1 MKRYFIPLLSCLL
14 VISFLRGA
22 LSAEKKHQ
30 NEEVLATVNG
40 KKITQ
45 ADLANRLETFRN
57 TDAETLDTI
66 NKQEILD
73 QLITD
78 ILLEE
83 FIDRQGL
90 VVASEEIE
98 REVNQVRSNITGNQK
113 DSGQSL
119 EKVLA
124 SIGSNMSEFQRSI
137 KHSLALE
144 KYFDNKLDDKTLE
157 KYFDGNKSLFNGES
171 VKVSHI
177 LIDTRNMKTQ
187 EELSHALEQ
196 IKSIKKEID
205 QGAAFD
211 EMAKKY
217 SNCPSAQN
225 GGDLGFIQRKGNLA
239 RSFSDAAFSL
249 RIGQVSEPVQTEY
262 GYHLIK
268 VTEKKEGANVKFV
281 DVKQKVRLAVLDEE
295 TVKLLSQLH
304 KAAQIVINE

>member
-196 IKSIKKEID
+196 IKSIRKEID
-205 QGAAFD
+205 IGAAFD
-211 EMAKKY
+211 EMANKY

-239 RSFSDAAFSL
+239 RLFSDAAFSL
-249 RIGQVSEPVQTEY
+249 RRGQVSEPVQTEY

>member
-1 MKRYFIPLLSCLL
+1 MKRHFIPLLSCLL

-57 TDAETLDTI
+57 TEAETLNTI
-66 NKQEILD
+66 KQEILD

-83 FIDRQGL
+83 FIDKQGL
-90 VVASEEIE
+90 VVAPEEIE
-98 REVNQVRSNITGNQK
+98 REVNQIRSNITGNQK

-124 SIGSNMSEFQRSI
+124 AIGSNIGEFKRSI
-137 KHSLALE
+137 KHSLALG
-144 KYFDNKLDDKTLE
+144 KYFNNKIDDRTLE
-157 KYFDGNKSLFNGES
+157 KYYDGNKSLFNGES

-177 LIDTRNMKTQ
+177 LIDTRDMKTQ

-205 QGAAFD
+205 LGAAFD

-239 RSFSDAAFSL
+239 KSFSDAAFSL

-268 VTEKKEGANVKFV
+268 VTEKKEGANVKFG
-281 DVKQKVRLAVLDEE
+281 DVKEKVKLAVLDEE
-295 TVKLLSQLH
+295 TLKLLSQLH
-304 KAAQIVINE
+304 KAAQIVINQ

>member
-1 MKRYFIPLLSCLL
+1 MKKYFIPLLSCLL
-14 VISFLRGA
+14 VISSQRGTF
-22 LSAEKKHQ
+22 SAEKKHQ
-30 NEEVLATVNG
+30 NEEIVATVNG

-45 ADLANRLETFRN
+45 EDIANRLGTFRN
-57 TDAETLDTI
+57 TDAETLNTI
-66 NKQEILD
+66 KQEILD

-90 VVASEEIE
+90 VVAPEEIE
-98 REVNQVRSNITGNQK
+98 REVNQIRSNITGNQK

-124 SIGSNMSEFQRSI
+124 AIGSNIGEFKSSI
-137 KHSLALE
+137 KHSLALG
-144 KYFDNKLDDKTLE
+144 KYFNNKIDDRTLE

-171 VKVSHI
+171 VKVCHI
-177 LIDTRNMKTQ
+177 LIDTRDMKTQ
-187 EELSHALEQ
+187 EELSHTLEQ
-196 IKSIKKEID
+196 IKSIKREID
-205 QGAAFD
+205 SGAAFD

-239 RSFSDAAFSL
+239 KSFLDTAFSL
-249 RIGQVSEPVQTEY
+249 RTGQVSDPVQTEF

-268 VTEKKEGANVKFV
+268 VTEKKEGANIKFG
-281 DVKQKVRLAVLDEE
+281 DVKEKVRVAVLDEE
-295 TVKLLSQLH
+295 TLKLLSQLH
-304 KAAQIVINE
+304 KAAQIVINQ

>member
-45 ADLANRLETFRN
+45 ADLANRLETFRS
-57 TDAETLDTI
+57 TDAETLNTI
-66 NKQEILD
+66 KQEILD

-83 FIDRQGL
+83 FIDKQGL
-90 VVASEEIE
+90 VVAPEEIE
-98 REVNQVRSNITGNQK
+98 REVDQIRSNITGNQK

-124 SIGSNMSEFQRSI
+124 AIGSNMGEFKRSI
-137 KHSLALE
+137 KHSLALG
-144 KYFDNKLDDKTLE
+144 KYFNNKIDDRTLE

-177 LIDTRNMKTQ
+177 LIDTRDMKTQ

-196 IKSIKKEID
+196 IKSIKREID
-205 QGAAFD
+205 LGAAFD

-239 RSFSDAAFSL
+239 KSFSDAAFSL

-268 VTEKKEGANVKFV
+268 VTEKKEGAHVKFG
-281 DVKQKVRLAVLDEE
+281 DVKEKVKLAVLDEE
-295 TVKLLSQLH
+295 TLKLLSQLH
-304 KAAQIVINE
+304 KAAQIVINQ

>member
-1 MKRYFIPLLSCLL
+1 MKRYSIPLLSCLL

-22 LSAEKKHQ
+22 FSAEKKHQ
-30 NEEVLATVNG
+30 NEEVIATVNG

-45 ADLANRLETFRN
+45 GDIANRLGTFRN
-57 TDAETLDTI
+57 ADTETLNTI
-66 NKQEILD
+66 KQEILD

-83 FIDRQGL
+83 FIDKQGL
-90 VVASEEIE
+90 VVAPEEIA
-98 REVNQVRSNITGNQK
+98 REVNQIRSNITGNQK

-124 SIGSNMSEFQRSI
+124 AIGSNMDEFKKSI
-137 KHSLALE
+137 KHSLALG
-144 KYFDNKLDDKTLE
+144 KYFNNKIDDRTLE

-171 VKVSHI
+171 VKVCHI
-177 LIDTRNMKTQ
+177 LIDTRDMKTQ
-187 EELSHALEQ
+187 EELSHTLEQ
-196 IKSIKKEID
+196 IKSIKREID
-205 QGAAFD
+205 SGAAFD

-239 RSFSDAAFSL
+239 KSFLDTAFSL
-249 RIGQVSEPVQTEY
+249 RTGQVSDPVQTEF

-268 VTEKKEGANVKFV
+268 VTEKKEGANIKFG
-281 DVKQKVRLAVLDEE
+281 DVKEKVRVAVLDEE
-295 TVKLLSQLH
+295 TLKLLSQLH
-304 KAAQIVINE
+304 KAAQIVINQ

>member
-22 LSAEKKHQ
+22 FSAEKKHQ
-30 NEEVLATVNG
+30 NEEVIATVNG

-45 ADLANRLETFRN
+45 EDIANRLGTFRN
-57 TDAETLDTI
+57 ADTETLNTI
-66 NKQEILD
+66 KQEILD

-78 ILLEE
+78 VLLEE
-83 FIDRQGL
+83 FIDKQGL

-124 SIGSNMSEFQRSI
+124 AIGSNMGEFKSSI
-137 KHSLALE
+137 KHSLALG
-144 KYFDNKLDDKTLE
+144 KYFNNKIDERTLE

-171 VKVSHI
+171 VKVCHI
-177 LIDTRNMKTQ
+177 LIDTRDMKTQ
-187 EELSHALEQ
+187 EELSHTLEQ
-196 IKSIKKEID
+196 IKSIKREID
-205 QGAAFD
+205 SGAAFD

-239 RSFSDAAFSL
+239 KSFLDTAFSL
-249 RIGQVSEPVQTEY
+249 RTGQVSDPVQTEF

-268 VTEKKEGANVKFV
+268 VTEKKEGANIKFG
-281 DVKQKVRLAVLDEE
+281 DVKEKVRAAVLDEE
-295 TVKLLSQLH
+295 TIKLLSQLH
-304 KAAQIVINE
+304 KAAQIVINQ

>member
-66 NKQEILD
+66 KQEILD

-90 VVASEEIE
+90 VVAPEEIE
-98 REVNQVRSNITGNQK
+98 REVNQVRSNITSNQK

-124 SIGSNMSEFQRSI
+124 SIGSNMSEFKRSI

-144 KYFDNKLDDKTLE
+144 KYFYNKLDDKTLE

-211 EMAKKY
+211 EMAKKH
-217 SNCPSAQN
+217 SDCPSAQN

-268 VTEKKEGANVKFV
+268 VTEKKEGVNVKFV

-295 TVKLLSQLH
+295 TLKLLSQLH
-304 KAAQIVINE
+304 KAAQIVINQ

>member
-40 KKITQ
+40 KEITQ

-57 TDAETLDTI
+57 TDAETLNTI
-66 NKQEILD
+66 KQEILD

-90 VVASEEIE
+90 VVAPEEIE
-98 REVNQVRSNITGNQK
+98 REVNQVRSNITSNQK

-124 SIGSNMSEFQRSI
+124 SIGSNMGEFKRSI

-144 KYFDNKLDDKTLE
+144 KYFDNKLDYKTLE

-177 LIDTRNMKTQ
+177 LVDTRSMKTQ

-196 IKSIKKEID
+196 IKSIKREID
-205 QGAAFD
+205 GGVAFD

-239 RSFSDAAFSL
+239 KSFLDTAFSL
-249 RIGQVSEPVQTEY
+249 RTGQISEPVQTEF

-268 VTEKKEGANVKFV
+268 VTEKKEGANIKFG
-281 DVKQKVRLAVLDEE
+281 DVKEKVRVAVLEEE
-295 TVKLLSQLH
+295 TLKLLSQLH
-304 KAAQIVINE
+304 KAAQIVINQ

>member
-1 MKRYFIPLLSCLL
+1 MKRYSIPLLSCLL

-22 LSAEKKHQ
+22 FSAEKKHQ
-30 NEEVLATVNG
+30 NEEVIATVNG

-45 ADLANRLETFRN
+45 EDIANRLGTFRN
-57 TDAETLDTI
+57 ADTETLNTI
-66 NKQEILD
+66 KQEILD

-90 VVASEEIE
+90 VVVPEEIE
-98 REVNQVRSNITGNQK
+98 REVNQIRSNITGNQK

-124 SIGSNMSEFQRSI
+124 AIGSNMDEFKKSI
-137 KHSLALE
+137 KHSLALG
-144 KYFDNKLDDKTLE
+144 KYFNNKIDDRTLE

-171 VKVSHI
+171 VKVCHI
-177 LIDTRNMKTQ
+177 LIDTRDMKTQ
-187 EELSHALEQ
+187 EELSHTLEQ
-196 IKSIKKEID
+196 IKSIKREID
-205 QGAAFD
+205 SGAAFD

-239 RSFSDAAFSL
+239 KSFLDTAFSL
-249 RIGQVSEPVQTEY
+249 RTGQVSDPVQTEF

-268 VTEKKEGANVKFV
+268 VTEKKEGANIKFG
-281 DVKQKVRLAVLDEE
+281 DVKEKVRVAVLDEE
-295 TVKLLSQLH
+295 TLKLLSQLH
-304 KAAQIVINE
+304 KAAQIVINQ

>member
-22 LSAEKKHQ
+22 FSAEKKHQ
-30 NEEVLATVNG
+30 NEEVIATVNG

-45 ADLANRLETFRN
+45 EDIANRLGTFRN
-57 TDAETLDTI
+57 ADTETLNTI
-66 NKQEILD
+66 KQEILD

-78 ILLEE
+78 VLLEE
-83 FIDRQGL
+83 FIDKQGL
-90 VVASEEIE
+90 VVAPEEIE
-98 REVNQVRSNITGNQK
+98 REVNQIRSNITGNQK

-124 SIGSNMSEFQRSI
+124 AIGSNMGEFKSSI
-137 KHSLALE
+137 KHSLALG
-144 KYFDNKLDDKTLE
+144 KYFNNKIDERTLE

-171 VKVSHI
+171 VKVCHI
-177 LIDTRNMKTQ
+177 LIDTRDMKTQ
-187 EELSHALEQ
+187 EELSHTLEQ
-196 IKSIKKEID
+196 IKSIKREID
-205 QGAAFD
+205 SGAAFD

-239 RSFSDAAFSL
+239 KSFLDTAFSL
-249 RIGQVSEPVQTEY
+249 RTGQVSDPVQTEF

-268 VTEKKEGANVKFV
+268 VTEKKEGANIKFG
-281 DVKQKVRLAVLDEE
+281 DVKEKVRAAVLDEE
-295 TVKLLSQLH
+295 TIKLLSQLH
-304 KAAQIVINE
+304 KAAQIVINQ

>member
-1 MKRYFIPLLSCLL
+1 MNKPFIILLLCLL

-22 LSAEKKHQ
+22 FSAEKKHQ
-30 NEEVLATVNG
+30 NEEVVATVNG

-45 ADLANRLETFRN
+45 ADLANRLEAFRN
-57 TDAETLDTI
+57 TDAETLNTI
-66 NKQEILD
+66 KQEIID

-83 FIDRQGL
+83 FIDKQGL
-90 VVASEEIE
+90 VVAPEEIE
-98 REVNQVRSNITGNQK
+98 REVNQIRSNITGNQK

-124 SIGSNMSEFQRSI
+124 AIGSNIGEFKSSI
-137 KHSLALE
+137 KHSLALG
-144 KYFDNKLDDKTLE
+144 KYFNNKIDDKTLE

-171 VKVSHI
+171 VKVCHI
-177 LIDTRNMKTQ
+177 LIDTRDMKTQ
-187 EELSHALEQ
+187 EELSHTLEQ
-196 IKSIKKEID
+196 IKSIKREID
-205 QGAAFD
+205 SGAAFD

-239 RSFSDAAFSL
+239 KSFLDTAFSL
-249 RIGQVSEPVQTEY
+249 RTGQVSDPVQTEF

-268 VTEKKEGANVKFV
+268 VTEKKEGANIKFG
-281 DVKQKVRLAVLDEE
+281 DVKEKVRVAVLDEE
-295 TVKLLSQLH
+295 TLKLLSLLH
-304 KAAQIVINE
+304 KAAQIVINQ

>member
-1 MKRYFIPLLSCLL
+1 MNKPFIILLLCLL
-14 VISFLRGA
+14 VTSFLRGTF
-22 LSAEKKHQ
+22 SAEKKHQ
-30 NEEVLATVNG
+30 NEIVIAMVNG

-45 ADLANRLETFRN
+45 QDITNRLETFGN
-57 TDAETLDTI
+57 TDAETFNTI
-66 NKQEILD
+66 KQEILD

-83 FIDRQGL
+83 FIDKQGL
-90 VVASEEIE
+90 IVTAEEIA
-98 REVNQVRSNITGNQK
+98 REVNQIRSNITGNQK

-124 SIGSNMSEFQRSI
+124 SIGSNMSEFKRSI

-144 KYFDNKLDDKTLE
+144 KYFYNKLDDKTLE

-171 VKVSHI
+171 VKVCHI

-196 IKSIKKEID
+196 IKSIRKEID
-205 QGAAFD
+205 IGAAFD
-211 EMAKKY
+211 EMANKY

-268 VTEKKEGANVKFV
+268 VTEKKEGAHVKFG

-295 TVKLLSQLH
+295 TLKLLSQLH
-304 KAAQIVINE
+304 KAAQIVINQ

>member
-171 VKVSHI
+171 VKVCHI

-217 SNCPSAQN
+217 SNCPSAKN

-239 RSFSDAAFSL
+239 RLFSDAAFSL
-249 RIGQVSEPVQTEY
+249 RRGQVSEPVQTEY

>member
-239 RSFSDAAFSL
+239 RLFSDAAFSL
-249 RIGQVSEPVQTEY
+249 RRGQVSEPVQTEY

>member
-1 MKRYFIPLLSCLL
+1 ML
-14 VISFLRGA
+14 VIL
-22 LSAEKKHQ
+22 
-30 NEEVLATVNG
+30 
-40 KKITQ
+40 
-45 ADLANRLETFRN
+45 
-57 TDAETLDTI
+57 
-66 NKQEILD
+66 
-73 QLITD
+73 
-78 ILLEE
+78 
-83 FIDRQGL
+83 
-90 VVASEEIE
+90 
-98 REVNQVRSNITGNQK
+98 NQVRSNITSNQK

-124 SIGSNMSEFQRSI
+124 SIGSNMSEFKRSI

-144 KYFDNKLDDKTLE
+144 KYFYNKLDDKTLE

-171 VKVSHI
+171 VKVCHI

-196 IKSIKKEID
+196 IKNIRKEID
-205 QGAAFD
+205 IGAAFD
-211 EMAKKY
+211 EMANKY

-268 VTEKKEGANVKFV
+268 VTEKKEGAHVKFG

-295 TVKLLSQLH
+295 TLKLLSQLH
-304 KAAQIVINE
+304 KAAQIVINQ

>member
-1 MKRYFIPLLSCLL
+1 LL

-66 NKQEILD
+66 KQEILD

-124 SIGSNMSEFQRSI
+124 SIGSNINEFKRSI

-144 KYFDNKLDDKTLE
+144 KYFNNKLDDKTLE

-187 EELSHALEQ
+187 EELSHALER

-205 QGAAFD
+205 LGAAFD
-211 EMAKKY
+211 EMANKY

-239 RSFSDAAFSL
+239 RSFSDTAFSL
-249 RIGQVSEPVQTEY
+249 RIGQISEPVQTEY

-268 VTEKKEGANVKFV
+268 VTEKKEGANVKFG
-281 DVKQKVRLAVLDEE
+281 DVKQKVRLALLDEE
-295 TVKLLSQLH
+295 TLKLLSQLH
-304 KAAQIVINE
+304 KAAQIVINQ

>member
-239 RSFSDAAFSL
+239 RLFSDAAFSL
-249 RIGQVSEPVQTEY
+249 RRGQVSEPVQTEY

-268 VTEKKEGANVKFV
+268 VTEKKEGAHVKFG

>member
-45 ADLANRLETFRN
+45 ADLANRLETYGKA
-57 TDAETLDTI
+57 DAETLNTI
-66 NKQEILD
+66 KQEILD

-78 ILLEE
+78 MLLEE
-83 FIDRQGL
+83 FMDKQGL
-90 VVASEEIE
+90 VVAPEEIE
-98 REVNQVRSNITGNQK
+98 REVDQVRGNITGNQK

-124 SIGSNMSEFQRSI
+124 SIGSNMGEFKRSI

-144 KYFDNKLDDKTLE
+144 KYFNNKLDDRTLE
-157 KYFDGNKSLFNGES
+157 KYFDGNKNLFNGES

-177 LIDTRNMKTQ
+177 LIDTRSMKTQ
-187 EELSHALEQ
+187 EEVSSALEQ
-196 IKSIKKEID
+196 MKGIKREID
-205 QGAAFD
+205 RGAAFE

-217 SNCPSAQN
+217 SSCPSALN

-239 RSFSDAAFSL
+239 KSFLDTAFSL
-249 RIGQVSEPVQTEY
+249 RVGQISEPVQTEY

-268 VTEKKEGANVKFV
+268 VTEKKEGVNVKFG
-281 DVKQKVRLAVLDEE
+281 DVKQKARLAVLDEE
-295 TVKLLSQLH
+295 TLKLLSQLH
-304 KAAQIVINE
+304 KAAQIVINQ

>member
-22 LSAEKKHQ
+22 FSAEKKHQ
-30 NEEVLATVNG
+30 NEGVIATVNG

-45 ADLANRLETFRN
+45 EDLANRLETFRN
-57 TDAETLDTI
+57 TDAETLNTI
-66 NKQEILD
+66 KQEILD

-83 FIDRQGL
+83 FIDKQGL
-90 VVASEEIE
+90 VVAPEEIE
-98 REVNQVRSNITGNQK
+98 REVNQVRNNITGNQK
-113 DSGQSL
+113 DAVQTL
-119 EKVLA
+119 ENVLA
-124 SIGSNMSEFQRSI
+124 SIGSNIGEFKRGI

-144 KYFDNKLDDKTLE
+144 KYFNNKLDDKTLE
-157 KYFDGNKSLFNGES
+157 KYFDGNRSLFNGES

-177 LIDTRNMKTQ
+177 LIDTRNMKIQ
-187 EELSHALEQ
+187 EEISSALEQ
-196 IKSIKKEID
+196 IKSIKREID
-205 QGAAFD
+205 RGAVFD

-217 SNCPSAQN
+217 SNCPSSQN

-239 RSFSDAAFSL
+239 KSFLDTAFSL
-249 RIGQVSEPVQTEY
+249 RTGQVSEPVQTEF

-268 VTEKKEGANVKFV
+268 VTEKKEGANIKFG
-281 DVKQKVRLAVLDEE
+281 DVKENVRLAVLDEE

-304 KAAQIVINE
+304 KAAQIVINQ

>member
-57 TDAETLDTI
+57 TDAETLNTI
-66 NKQEILD
+66 KQEILD

-90 VVASEEIE
+90 VVAPEEIE
-98 REVNQVRSNITGNQK
+98 REVDQVRSNITGNQK

-124 SIGSNMSEFQRSI
+124 AIGSNMGEFKRSI
-137 KHSLALE
+137 KHSLALG
-144 KYFDNKLDDKTLE
+144 KYFNNKIDDRTLE

-177 LIDTRNMKTQ
+177 LIDTRDMKTQ

-196 IKSIKKEID
+196 IKSIKREID
-205 QGAAFD
+205 IGAAFD

-239 RSFSDAAFSL
+239 KSFLDTAFSL

-268 VTEKKEGANVKFV
+268 VTEKK
-281 DVKQKVRLAVLDEE
+281 
-295 TVKLLSQLH
+295 
-304 KAAQIVINE
+304 KALMLNLGMLRKKSG

>member
-22 LSAEKKHQ
+22 FSAEKKHQ
-30 NEEVLATVNG
+30 NAEVIATVNG

-45 ADLANRLETFRN
+45 ADLANRLEAFRN
-57 TDAETLDTI
+57 TDAETLNTI
-66 NKQEILD
+66 KQEILD

-83 FIDRQGL
+83 FIDKQGL
-90 VVASEEIE
+90 VVAPEEIE
-98 REVNQVRSNITGNQK
+98 REVNQIRSNITGNQK
-113 DSGQSL
+113 DAGQSL

-124 SIGSNMSEFQRSI
+124 AIGSNIGEFKRSI
-137 KHSLALE
+137 KHSLALG
-144 KYFDNKLDDKTLE
+144 KYFNNKIDDKTLE

-171 VKVSHI
+171 VKVCHI
-177 LIDTRNMKTQ
+177 LIDTRNMKIQ
-187 EELSHALEQ
+187 EELSHTLEQ
-196 IKSIKKEID
+196 IKSIKREID
-205 QGAAFD
+205 KGAAFD

-239 RSFSDAAFSL
+239 KSFLDTAFSL
-249 RIGQVSEPVQTEY
+249 RTGQISEPVQTEF

-268 VTEKKEGANVKFV
+268 VTEKKKALILNLGMLRKKSG
-281 DVKQKVRLAVLDEE
+281 KQYWRRRPSNYSLSFIKRH
-295 TVKLLSQLH
+295 KL
-304 KAAQIVINE
+304 

>member
-22 LSAEKKHQ
+22 FSAEKKHQ
-30 NEEVLATVNG
+30 NEGVIATVNG

-45 ADLANRLETFRN
+45 ADLANRLEAFRN
-57 TDAETLDTI
+57 TDAETLNTI
-66 NKQEILD
+66 KQEILD

-239 RSFSDAAFSL
+239 RLFSDSAFSL
-249 RIGQVSEPVQTEY
+249 RRGQVSEPVQTEY

>member
-144 KYFDNKLDDKTLE
+144 KYFYNKLDDKTLE

-171 VKVSHI
+171 VKVCHI

-239 RSFSDAAFSL
+239 RLFSDAAFSL
-249 RIGQVSEPVQTEY
+249 RRGQVSEPVQTEY

>member
-40 KKITQ
+40 KEITQ

-57 TDAETLDTI
+57 TDAETLNTI
-66 NKQEILD
+66 KQEILD

-90 VVASEEIE
+90 VVAPEEIE
-98 REVNQVRSNITGNQK
+98 REVNQVRSNITSNQK

-124 SIGSNMSEFQRSI
+124 SIGSNMSEFKRSI

-144 KYFDNKLDDKTLE
+144 KYFYNKLDDKTLE

-171 VKVSHI
+171 VKVCHI

-196 IKSIKKEID
+196 IKSIRKEID
-205 QGAAFD
+205 IGAAFD
-211 EMAKKY
+211 EMANKY

-239 RSFSDAAFSL
+239 RSFSDTAFSL

-268 VTEKKEGANVKFV
+268 VTEKKEGAHVKFG

-295 TVKLLSQLH
+295 TLKLLSQLH
-304 KAAQIVINE
+304 KAAQIVINQ

>member
-22 LSAEKKHQ
+22 FSAEKKHQ
-30 NEEVLATVNG
+30 NEEVIATVNG

-45 ADLANRLETFRN
+45 ADLANRLEAFRN
-57 TDAETLDTI
+57 TDAETLNTI
-66 NKQEILD
+66 KQEILD

-90 VVASEEIE
+90 VVAPEEIE
-98 REVNQVRSNITGNQK
+98 REVNQIRSNITGNQK
-113 DSGQSL
+113 NSGQSL

-124 SIGSNMSEFQRSI
+124 AIGSNMGEFKSSI
-137 KHSLALE
+137 KHSLALG
-144 KYFDNKLDDKTLE
+144 KYFNNKIDERTLE

-171 VKVSHI
+171 VKVCHI
-177 LIDTRNMKTQ
+177 LIDTRDMKTQ
-187 EELSHALEQ
+187 EELSHTLEQ
-196 IKSIKKEID
+196 IKSIKREID
-205 QGAAFD
+205 NGAAFD

-239 RSFSDAAFSL
+239 KSFLDTAFSL
-249 RIGQVSEPVQTEY
+249 RTGQVSDPVQTEF

-268 VTEKKEGANVKFV
+268 VTEKKEGANIKFG
-281 DVKQKVRLAVLDEE
+281 DVKEKARVAVLDEE
-295 TVKLLSQLH
+295 TLKLLSQLH
-304 KAAQIVINE
+304 KAAQIVINQ

>member
-1 MKRYFIPLLSCLL
+1 MKRYSIPLLSCLL

-22 LSAEKKHQ
+22 FSAEKKHQ
-30 NEEVLATVNG
+30 NEEVIATVNG

-45 ADLANRLETFRN
+45 EDIANRLGTFRN
-57 TDAETLDTI
+57 ADTETLNTI
-66 NKQEILD
+66 KQEILD

-90 VVASEEIE
+90 VVVPEEIE
-98 REVNQVRSNITGNQK
+98 REVNQIRSNITGNQK

-124 SIGSNMSEFQRSI
+124 AIGSNMDEFKKSI
-137 KHSLALE
+137 KHSLALG
-144 KYFDNKLDDKTLE
+144 KYFNNKIDDRTLE

-171 VKVSHI
+171 VKVCHI
-177 LIDTRNMKTQ
+177 LIDTRDMKTQ
-187 EELSHALEQ
+187 EELSHTLEQ
-196 IKSIKKEID
+196 IKSIKREID
-205 QGAAFD
+205 SGAAFD

-239 RSFSDAAFSL
+239 KSFLDTAFSL
-249 RIGQVSEPVQTEY
+249 RTGQVSDPVQTEF

-268 VTEKKEGANVKFV
+268 VTEKKEGANIKFG
-281 DVKQKVRLAVLDEE
+281 DVKEKVRVAVLDEE
-295 TVKLLSQLH
+295 TLKLLSLLH
-304 KAAQIVINE
+304 KAAQIVINQ

>member
-22 LSAEKKHQ
+22 FSAEKKHQ
-30 NEEVLATVNG
+30 NEGVIATVNG

-45 ADLANRLETFRN
+45 EDLANRLETFRN
-57 TDAETLDTI
+57 TDAETLNTI
-66 NKQEILD
+66 KQEILD

-83 FIDRQGL
+83 FIDKQGL

-98 REVNQVRSNITGNQK
+98 REVHQVRSNITGNQK

-124 SIGSNMSEFQRSI
+124 SIGSNISEFKRSI
-137 KHSLALE
+137 KHSLALG
-144 KYFDNKLDDKTLE
+144 KYFNNKIDDRTLE
-157 KYFDGNKSLFNGES
+157 KYFDGNKSVFNGES
-171 VKVSHI
+171 VKVCHI
-177 LIDTRNMKTQ
+177 LIDARDMKTQ
-187 EELSHALEQ
+187 EELSHTLEQ
-196 IKSIKKEID
+196 IKSIKREID
-205 QGAAFD
+205 SGAAFD

-239 RSFSDAAFSL
+239 KSFLDTAFSL
-249 RIGQVSEPVQTEY
+249 RVGQVSEPVQTEF

-268 VTEKKEGANVKFV
+268 ITEKKEGANIKFG
-281 DVKQKVRLAVLDEE
+281 DVKEKVRLAVMDEE
-295 TVKLLSQLH
+295 TLKLLSQLH
-304 KAAQIVINE
+304 KAAQIVINQ